1 MRAIV
6 LGLILA
12 QTATVA
18 FAQSRPSTETMTCS
32 QAQSFVASRG
42 AVLMSTGPTTYDR
55 FVSGRIG
62 CSGNDVAEPA
72 YVRTRDN
79 PQCALYVC
87 QGFRRGGGG

>member
-1 MRAIV
+1 
-6 LGLILA
+6 
-12 QTATVA
+12 
-18 FAQSRPSTETMTCS
+18 
-32 QAQSFVASRG
+32 
-42 AVLMSTGPTTYDR
+42 MSTGPTTYDR
-55 FVSGRIG
+55 FVSGRGG